1 MSRIIKENCDS
12 MINDVDVLT
21 KDDQQLRQDAFCRC
35 INVRLNEKYV
45 VKKMY
50 NFQVLKWGKNEYA
63 YVCARARV
71 CKAYMYKI
79 FI

>member
-1 MSRIIKENCDS
+1 MISRIIKENRDS
-12 MINDVDVLT
+12 MINDIDVLT

-50 NFQVLKWGKNEYA
+50 FEVLKWVKRMNV
-63 YVCARARV
+63 YVRV
-71 CKAYMYKI
+71 CMSARTCVCKVY
-79 FI
+79 